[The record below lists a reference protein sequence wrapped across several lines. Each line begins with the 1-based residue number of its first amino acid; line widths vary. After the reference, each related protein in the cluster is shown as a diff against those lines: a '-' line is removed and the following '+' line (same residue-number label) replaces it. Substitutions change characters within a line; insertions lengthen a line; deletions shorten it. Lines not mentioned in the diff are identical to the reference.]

1 MLFHSAV
8 YAVFLPTV
16 LAIYWLLGLIRPPL
30 AGVRAQNALLLV
42 VSYFFYG
49 WWDWRFVGLIFLSS
63 LIDYVVGLALDA
75 TRDAAR
81 RRFILAA
88 SLAAN
93 LGILGF
99 FKYYNFFIG
108 SAVAALSALGIEA
121 HASTLRVI
129 LPVGLSFYTF
139 QSLTY
144 TVGVY
149 RRELPSQRD
158 PIAFFAYVAFFPQL
172 VAGPI
177 ERAAHLLPQFLR
189 PRHVTPEEFASG
201 LRQITWGLFCKL
213 VVADNCAV
221 VANSIFDSTAARPG
235 SVALIGALFF
245 AFQIYGDFSGYS
257 HIALGSARLLGFE
270 LMQNF
275 ATPYFSQSIPEFWR
289 RWHISLS
296 TWFRDFVF
304 IPLGGSRVSK
314 WRYARNIII
323 TFTISGLWH
332 GANWT
337 FVVWGFLNGLYYLPH
352 IFFGKTAPA
361 VAAPRIPPPPAAGE
375 ELIDPV
381 VVAVPAHGRS
391 AAEISATGRATDGP
405 RLTRDSGTGKARPR
419 PAPAGPV
426 FLVLARVALTFC
438 LTMVAWIFFRAKSL
452 HAALDMLGAV
462 FSRSLFSSPLPV
474 LRTEGVIT
482 PIAFAGAAI
491 ALLLAFEFVQ
501 RDKGYAL
508 EVEGRSAPE
517 RWAAY
522 AAIVAVIC
530 CFRYTGSALDFIY
543 FQF

>member
-8 YAVFLPTV
+8 YALFLPTV
-16 LAIYWLLGLIRPPL
+16 LAIYWLLALIKPPL
-30 AGVRAQNALLLV
+30 RAVRIQNGLLLF

-49 WWDWRFVGLIFLSS
+49 WWDWRFVGLIILSS
-63 LIDYVVGLALDA
+63 LIDYVVGLSLDA
-75 TRDAAR
+75 TDEPRR

-108 SAVAALSALGIEA
+108 SAVQALTALGVAA

-221 VANSIFDSTAARPG
+221 VVNSIFDSAAARPG
-235 SVALIGALFF
+235 SVALLGALFF

-314 WRYARNIII
+314 WRYARNIIL

-352 IFFGKTAPA
+352 IFFGGSAPA
-361 VAAPRIPPPPAAGE
+361 VAAPRIPPPPRLDQ

-381 VVAVPAHGRS
+381 LIRPADTQVTTPASRWDSTSHPVLRRRS
-391 AAEISATGRATDGP
+391 PLPG
-405 RLTRDSGTGKARPR
+405 PR
-419 PAPAGPV
+419 PAV
-426 FLVLARVALTFC
+426 LVLTRVALTFC
-438 LTMVAWIFFRAKSL
+438 LTMVAWIFFRAKTL
-452 HAALDMLGAV
+452 HAAIATLGAV
-462 FSRSLFSSPLPV
+462 FSRSLFTNPLPV
-474 LRTEGVIT
+474 LRMEGVIT
-482 PIAFAGAAI
+482 PIIFSSAAI
-491 ALLLAFEFVQ
+491 SLLLLFEFVQ
-501 RDKGYAL
+501 QDKGYAL
-508 EVEGRSAPE
+508 DVRRRSAAE

-522 AAIVAVIC
+522 AAVVAVIC

>member
-8 YAVFLPTV
+8 YALFLPSV
-16 LAIYWLLGLIRPPL
+16 LGLYTLLGLIRPPL
-30 AGVRAQNALLLV
+30 RGVRAQNFLLLAA
-42 VSYFFYG
+42 SYFFYG
-49 WWDWRFVGLIFLSS
+49 WWDWRFVGLIILSS
-63 LIDYVVGLALDA
+63 LIDYVVGLSL
-75 TRDAAR
+75 AAVDDSRGR
-81 RRFILAA
+81 RWILGA

-99 FKYYNFFIG
+99 FKYYNFFIT
-108 SAVAALSALGIEA
+108 SAIEALSSLGVQA
-121 HASTLRVI
+121 YASTLHVI

-149 RRELPSQRD
+149 RRQVPAERD

-177 ERAAHLLPQFLR
+177 ERAGHLLPQFLR
-189 PRHVTPEEFASG
+189 PRHVTPAAFASG

-221 VANSIFDSTAARPG
+221 VVNAIFDHPGPIPG
-235 SVALIGALFF
+235 SVAVLGVFFF

-257 HIALGSARLLGFE
+257 HIALGTARLFGFE

-296 TWFRDFVF
+296 TWFRDYVF

-314 WRYARNIII
+314 PRYAFNILV
-323 TFTISGLWH
+323 TFTVSGLWH

-337 FVVWGFLNGLYYLPH
+337 FVMWGFLNGLYYLPH
-352 IFFGKTAPA
+352 IFFGKPDTSARA
-361 VAAPRIPPPPAAGE
+361 IP
-375 ELIDPV
+375 I
-381 VVAVPAHGRS
+381 
-391 AAEISATGRATDGP
+391 
-405 RLTRDSGTGKARPR
+405 
-419 PAPAGPV
+419 
-426 FLVLARVALTFC
+426 VLARVALTFL
-438 LTMVAWIFFRAKSL
+438 LTMVAWTFFRAKSL
-452 HAALDMLGAV
+452 HAAFTVLGSI
-462 FSRSLFSSPLPV
+462 FSPSIARSPLPI
-474 LRTEGVIT
+474 LKQLGVT
-482 PIAFAGAAI
+482 APMAFSGAAI
-491 ALLLAFEFVQ
+491 AILLILEFIQ

-508 EVEGRSAPE
+508 DVETRSIPM
-517 RWAAY
+517 RWATY
-522 AAIVAVIC
+522 AAVIALIV

>member
-8 YAVFLPTV
+8 YAVFLPSV
-16 LAIYWLLGLIRPPL
+16 LAIYWLLGLLRPPMR
-30 AGVRAQNALLLV
+30 GVRAQNLLLWM

-63 LIDYVVGLALDA
+63 LIDYVVGLCLGAVDDA
-75 TRDAAR
+75 RQR
-81 RRFILAA
+81 RWILGA

-99 FKYYNFFIG
+99 FKYYNFFAGSIAAAFNSIG
-108 SAVAALSALGIEA
+108 V
-121 HASTLRVI
+121 HVHPSTLHVI

-149 RRELPSQRD
+149 RRELPAERD
-158 PIAFFAYVAFFPQL
+158 PVAFFAYVAFFPQL

-189 PRHVTPEEFASG
+189 PRTVTAAEFASG

-213 VVADNCAV
+213 VVADNSAV
-221 VANSIFDSTAARPG
+221 VVNSIFDTHSPLSG
-235 SVALIGALFF
+235 SVALTGAFFF

-304 IPLGGSRVSK
+304 IPLGGSRVSQ
-314 WRYARNIII
+314 WRYARNIIV

-352 IFFGKTAPA
+352 IFFARARRSTGPA
-361 VAAPRIPPPPAAGE
+361 GN
-375 ELIDPV
+375 
-381 VVAVPAHGRS
+381 VAVIG
-391 AAEISATGRATDGP
+391 
-405 RLTRDSGTGKARPR
+405 
-419 PAPAGPV
+419 
-426 FLVLARVALTFC
+426 ARVALTFF
-438 LTMVAWIFFRAKSL
+438 LTMIAWIFFRAKSL
-452 HAALDMLGAV
+452 GAALAMLHAV
-462 FSRSLFSSPLPV
+462 FSRSLVANPLPL
-474 LRTEGVIT
+474 LRHLGVIT
-482 PIAFAGAAI
+482 PMMFSGAAI
-491 ALLLAFEFVQ
+491 LLLLALEFVQ

-508 EVEGRSAPE
+508 DVESRSVPE
-517 RWAAY
+517 RWMAY
-522 AAIVAVIC
+522 AVLIGVIC

>member
-1 MLFHSAV
+1 MLFHSAI
-8 YAVFLPTV
+8 YALFLPTV
-16 LAIYWLLGLIRPPL
+16 LAIYWLLTLIKPPL
-30 AGVRAQNALLLV
+30 RAVRVQNGLLLL

-49 WWDWRFVGLIFLSS
+49 WWDWRFVGLIILSS
-63 LIDYVVGLALDA
+63 LIDYVVGLSLDA
-75 TRDAAR
+75 TDDPRR

-88 SLAAN
+88 SLVAN

-99 FKYYNFFIG
+99 FKYYNFFVG
-108 SAVAALSALGIEA
+108 SAVQALTALGVAA

-149 RRELPSQRD
+149 RRELSSQRD

-189 PRHVTPEEFASG
+189 PRHLTPEEFASG

-221 VANSIFDSTAARPG
+221 VVNSIFDSAAARPG
-235 SVALIGALFF
+235 SVALLGALFF

-314 WRYARNIII
+314 WRYARNIIL

-352 IFFGKTAPA
+352 IFFGGSAPA
-361 VAAPRIPPPPAAGE
+361 VAAPRIPPPPRVDQ

-381 VVAVPAHGRS
+381 LIRPTADAQVNTTASRRESASHQAPRRLSPPPAS
-391 AAEISATGRATDGP
+391 
-405 RLTRDSGTGKARPR
+405 
-419 PAPAGPV
+419 GPV
-426 FLVLARVALTFC
+426 VLVLARVALTFC
-438 LTMVAWIFFRAKSL
+438 LTTVAWIFFRAKTL
-452 HAALDMLGAV
+452 HAAIATLGAV
-462 FSRSLFSSPLPV
+462 FSRSLFANPLPV
-474 LRTEGVIT
+474 LRTEGVTT
-482 PIAFAGAAI
+482 PIIFSGAAI
-491 ALLLAFEFVQ
+491 SLLMLFEFVQ

-508 EVEGRSAPE
+508 DVRLRSAPE

-522 AAIVAVIC
+522 TVVIAVIC

>member
-8 YAVFLPTV
+8 YALFLPTV
-16 LAIYWLLGLIRPPL
+16 LAIYFLLGLIRPPL
-30 AGVRAQNALLLV
+30 RGVRAQNVLLLGA
-42 VSYFFYG
+42 SYFFYG
-49 WWDWRFVGLIFLSS
+49 WWDWRFVGLIILSS
-63 LIDYVVGLALDA
+63 LIDFVVGLSLSAVNDA
-75 TRDAAR
+75 SR
-81 RRFILAA
+81 RRWILGA

-99 FKYYNFFIG
+99 FKYYNFF
-108 SAVAALSALGIEA
+108 VASLVEAFASLGVEVY
-121 HASTLRVI
+121 ASTLRVI

-144 TVGVY
+144 TIGVY
-149 RRELPSQRD
+149 RRQIPAERD

-177 ERAAHLLPQFLR
+177 ERAGHLLPQFLR
-189 PRHVTPEEFASG
+189 PRQVTPADFASG

-221 VANSIFDSTAARPG
+221 VVNSIFDGTGAGTGIGAIPG
-235 SVALIGALFF
+235 SVALVGTFFF
-245 AFQIYGDFSGYS
+245 AFQIYCDFSGYS

-296 TWFRDFVF
+296 TWFRDYVF

-314 WRYARNIII
+314 LRYAFNILL
-323 TFTISGLWH
+323 TFTVSGLWH

-352 IFFGKTAPA
+352 IFFGKASASRSSGKIGRAAA
-361 VAAPRIPPPPAAGE
+361 VRQEVSIS
-375 ELIDPV
+375 
-381 VVAVPAHGRS
+381 S
-391 AAEISATGRATDGP
+391 AAA
-405 RLTRDSGTGKARPR
+405 
-419 PAPAGPV
+419 
-426 FLVLARVALTFC
+426 VLSRVALTFF
-438 LTMVAWIFFRAKSL
+438 LTMVAWTFFRAKTL
-452 HAALDMLGAV
+452 HAALTMLA
-462 FSRSLFSSPLPV
+462 SELSPSIATNPLPL
-474 LRTEGVIT
+474 LRHLGLMT
-482 PIAFAGAAI
+482 PIMFSGAAI
-491 ALLLAFEFVQ
+491 VFLLTLEFIQ
-501 RDKGYAL
+501 RDKVYAL
-508 EVEGRSAPE
+508 DVESQRVPA

-522 AAIVAVIC
+522 AAVVGIIV